1 MNLRKIIKLLCLS
14 LLVLSLPSK
23 IYAADECFEKAS
35 RSIFKFNMLLDDAII
50 EPIAKGYNKLPKPL
64 KDGTGNFTSNISTLL
79 SIPTSLLQGNLNQF
93 AHSSG
98 SVLVNST
105 IGVLGF
111 FNPAEKLG
119 LKSSKEDFGQ
129 TLGSYG
135 LGTGCYFV
143 LPVLGPTTVR
153 DTIGSLAN
161 FGGGDAWYNVTIAH
175 DTKYFE
181 NSDYYYSRLTAG
193 VDFRAKNLEAFD
205 SLENSSMDLYASVRS
220 LYLQDRKRKI
230 LNSDETTETMNDDDW
245 EEIDSK

>member
-23 IYAADECFEKAS
+23 LYAADECFEKAS

-79 SIPTSLLQGNLNQF
+79 SIPTSLLQGNFNQF
-93 AHSSG
+93 AHSTG

-111 FNPAEKLG
+111 LNPAEKIG

-143 LPVLGPTTVR
+143 LPILGPTTVR
-153 DTIGSLAN
+153 DSIGLLVDSYLDPFAH
-161 FGGGDAWYNVTIAH
+161 VTIRE
-175 DTKYFE
+175 KELF
-181 NSDYYYSRLTAG
+181 NISGNNLDYYSVKGATA
-193 VDFRAKNLEAFD
+193 VDFRSDNIANFD
-205 SLENSSMDLYASVRS
+205 SLEKNSLDLYSS
-220 LYLQDRKRKI
+220 LKSIYLQDRSNKI
-230 LNSDETTETMNDDDW
+230 KNSPDDQDDW
-245 EEIDSK
+245 GNLEN